1 MPRAASKTPSTGKS
15 QVQEA
20 EAADTP
26 YGKEFLGGLERGL
39 QVITAFNANNRQ
51 MTLADIAR
59 AVSLPRAT
67 VRRAVNTL
75 EHMGYV
81 VSDGRLFRLTPKVLQ
96 LASAYAQSNQVTSF
110 LQPAC
115 EQLSKEL
122 DEDCSA
128 ALLDG
133 QEVVRI
139 AHASPARMVSLVP
152 GIGFRLPAYCS
163 ALGRALLSGLADD
176 ALKAALAKTKLAA
189 ITAYTQTDAA
199 LLLKEIQAVRSQG
212 YSLVD
217 REAEEG
223 FRSIAVPV
231 RNTSGAV
238 VAALNIGVR
247 VETATPAK
255 MRQHYLPRL
264 KDMAAALQHQL
275 L

>member
-1 MPRAASKTPSTGKS
+1 MPRAASPKTSTSKR
-15 QVQEA
+15 QVQVA
-20 EAADTP
+20 EETDSP

-39 QVITAFNANNRQ
+39 QVITAFNANHRQ

-75 EHMGYV
+75 EHLGYV
-81 VSDGRLFRLTPKVLQ
+81 VSDGRLFRLTPKVLH
-96 LASAYAQSNQVTSF
+96 LASAYAQSNQATSF

-115 EQLSKEL
+115 EQLSKEFE
-122 DEDCSA
+122 EDCSA
-128 ALLDG
+128 AVLDG

-139 AHASPARMVSLVP
+139 AHASPARLISLVP

-163 ALGRALLSGLADD
+163 ALGRALLSGLTDE
-176 ALKAALAKTKLAA
+176 ALKASLAETKL
-189 ITAYTQTDAA
+189 TAVTTYTQTDAK
-199 LLLKEIQAVRSQG
+199 LLFKEIQAVRSQG

-231 RNTSGAV
+231 CNTSGAV
-238 VAALNIGVR
+238 IAALNIGVR
-247 VETATPAK
+247 VETATPAR
-255 MRQHYLPRL
+255 MRQQYLPRL
-264 KDMAAALQHQL
+264 KDMAAELCHQL